1 MTNIH
6 GFNTCLDSSQVKSTI
21 GGTQN
26 TVMNKN
32 VFDFIELIGN
42 RDMDKQTIIHFWFKA
57 LRDKC

>member
-6 GFNTCLDSSQVKSTI
+6 GFSTCLDSSQLKSTI

-32 VFDFIELIGN
+32 VFDFIELILQVTETD
-42 RDMDKQTIIHFWFKA
+42 R
-57 LRDKC
+57 